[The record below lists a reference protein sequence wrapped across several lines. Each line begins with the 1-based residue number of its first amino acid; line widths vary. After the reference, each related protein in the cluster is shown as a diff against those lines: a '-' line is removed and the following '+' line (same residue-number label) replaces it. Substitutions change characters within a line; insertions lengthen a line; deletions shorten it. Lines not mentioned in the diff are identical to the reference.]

1 METCIGEELER
12 YQRTGHP
19 FAVLFADVDRF
30 HDVNNRYGHDVGDCL
45 LQELGIRLRKYGRRA
60 DRFCRWGGDEFVGLL
75 QLRRPEE
82 IENAAKRFLQLS
94 NRTEI
99 VVDGHQVAC
108 QAAIGITVVRQE
120 DDLKSIVSRADRY
133 MFLAKRQDSD
143 QIVTDYSAES

>member
-1 METCIGEELER
+1 M
-12 YQRTGHP
+12 
-19 FAVLFADVDRF
+19 
-30 HDVNNRYGHDVGDCL
+30 
-45 LQELGIRLRKYGRRA
+45 
-60 DRFCRWGGDEFVGLL
+60 GLL